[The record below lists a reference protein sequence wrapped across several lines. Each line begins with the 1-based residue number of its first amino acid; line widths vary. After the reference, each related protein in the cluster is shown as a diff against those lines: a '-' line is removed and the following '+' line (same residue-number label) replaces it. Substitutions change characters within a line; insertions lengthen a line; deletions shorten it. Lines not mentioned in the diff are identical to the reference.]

1 MAEKTKAKKAEALME
16 RKKKHWLMQ
25 LHRLKNNLEKVQL

>member
-1 MAEKTKAKKAEALME
+1 MAEKTKAKKAE

>member
-1 MAEKTKAKKAEALME
+1 MAEKQRQKRQKPLME